1 MITRGVRLIT
11 SINKF
16 HTTPFIRMPST
27 QKRVI
32 ESPTSSDAEQSS
44 TKENSVKRVKKT
56 PPASSEKKIHPMF
69 LPKQQQKA
77 LSEDKVSDKKS
88 AVKNDNAMDKK
99 TTNKK
104 SLPSTDQDTITFAQ
118 LTDTFTKIEA
128 TTKRLEITDYLTQ
141 FYKQVILTKPEEL
154 LMTLYLTINRLCPDY
169 EGLELGIGES
179 ILIKAVVESTG
190 RTTAKVKEELKKVGD
205 LGTVAQSAR
214 KNQPTMFKSKDLNVP
229 TVFKN
234 LKEIATASGSQSQTK
249 KIGIIMKMLT
259 SCNSNT
265 NEVKFLIRLLEGK
278 LRIGLAEKTVV
289 VSLANAIV
297 LSNNEDATKEDLE
310 RGVEIVKQV
319 YSELPS
325 YDLIIPALLDG
336 GVDNLQER
344 CHLTPGIPL
353 KPMLA
358 KPTKAVTEVLDR
370 FEGRSFTCEYK
381 YDGERAQIHYHDGKV
396 KVFSR
401 NSEDMSMKY
410 PDLMEQLPRAIKP
423 GVKNFVIDSEAVAFD
438 KQTKKILPF
447 QELTRRKRKDVK
459 VEDITVKVHIF
470 AFDLLY
476 FNDQPLLHED
486 LTRRREMLSDNFEK
500 VEDEFAMAKSMEAQ
514 STEEIQAFLE
524 ESVKDSCEGLMVK
537 MNQGESAWYTP
548 SKRSMNWLKLKK
560 DYLSG
565 VGDSLDLVVIG
576 GYYGKGKRT
585 NVYGAYLLA
594 CYDQDS
600 ESYQSICKIGTGF
613 SEEMLDSHY
622 KLLNPLEITAPKSY
636 YKLGSAK
643 PDVYFEPQAVWEVLT
658 ADLSLSPVYTAAAG
672 EISERGISLRFPRF
686 IRVRDD
692 KAADDAT
699 SSEQVAEMYKNQ
711 VSSQSGNKIDYE
723 DDAY

>member
-1 MITRGVRLIT
+1 
-11 SINKF
+11 
-16 HTTPFIRMPST
+16 MPST

-410 PDLMEQLPRAIKP
+410 PDLVEQLPRVSIKNLLISHP
-423 GVKNFVIDSEAVAFD
+423 
-438 KQTKKILPF
+438 L
-447 QELTRRKRKDVK
+447 
-459 VEDITVKVHIF
+459 IT
-470 AFDLLY
+470 
-476 FNDQPLLHED
+476 P
-486 LTRRREMLSDNFEK
+486 
-500 VEDEFAMAKSMEAQ
+500 
-514 STEEIQAFLE
+514 
-524 ESVKDSCEGLMVK
+524 
-537 MNQGESAWYTP
+537 
-548 SKRSMNWLKLKK
+548 
-560 DYLSG
+560 
-565 VGDSLDLVVIG
+565 
-576 GYYGKGKRT
+576 
-585 NVYGAYLLA
+585 
-594 CYDQDS
+594 
-600 ESYQSICKIGTGF
+600 
-613 SEEMLDSHY
+613 
-622 KLLNPLEITAPKSY
+622 
-636 YKLGSAK
+636 
-643 PDVYFEPQAVWEVLT
+643 
-658 ADLSLSPVYTAAAG
+658 
-672 EISERGISLRFPRF
+672 
-686 IRVRDD
+686 
-692 KAADDAT
+692 
-699 SSEQVAEMYKNQ
+699 
-711 VSSQSGNKIDYE
+711 
-723 DDAY
+723 